1 MITHTKLAIVDGRTV
16 FVGDT
21 NLAKSYF
28 YDDTVSFTLVVND
41 SHLAQQAQAYFNQ
54 IWVNGKLLGFPAYA
68 ILGKK
73 NLLLVNAGSV
83 TIDVTVAISV
93 DGNETIK
100 EITLPPGRPVVEVLP
115 EEPRAVRLT
124 LGKGE
129 AG

>member
-1 MITHTKLAIVDGRTV
+1 
-16 FVGDT
+16 
-21 NLAKSYF
+21 
-28 YDDTVSFTLVVND
+28 
-41 SHLAQQAQAYFNQ
+41 
-54 IWVNGKLLGFPAYA
+54 
-68 ILGKK
+68 K

-83 TIDVTVAISV
+83 TIDVTVVISV
-93 DGNETIK
+93 DGNETVK